1 MTEQRNP
8 IWDPHGSPRAP
19 WDVRRP
25 QPAVQAL
32 VEAGGFSGRVL
43 DVGCG
48 YGENALCIAASGLHV
63 TGYDLDREALDWAE
77 EQASRRGLWDR
88 TKFLR
93 FDARRLINLGGTTPY
108 ETVLDSLVFHSYK
121 SPARR
126 ARHVAGLGTVLAP
139 GGRLHVLCYSDQ
151 HVGPPDPPHTVSLA
165 AIQEAFADGWTVDE
179 VRETTSISNLAP
191 DGVASWLVTCSRS
204 SGSTGSSRSIPDRE
218 ES

>member
-1 MTEQRNP
+1 M
-8 IWDPHGSPRAP
+8 
-19 WDVRRP
+19 
-25 QPAVQAL
+25 
-32 VEAGGFSGRVL
+32 L

-63 TGYDLDREALDWAE
+63 TGYDLDRAALDWAE
-77 EQASRRGLWDR
+77 GQAAKRGLGNR
-88 TKFLR
+88 TRFLH
-93 FDARRLINLGGTTPY
+93 FDARKLIDLGGGTTY
-108 ETVLDSLVFHSYK
+108 DTVLDSLVFHAYQ

-139 GGRLHVLCYSDQ
+139 GGRLHLLCYSDQ

-165 AIQEAFADGWTVDE
+165 AIREAFTDGWTVDE

-204 SGSTGSSRSIPDRE
+204 TSSTRDRE